1 MEMLTEMDN
10 VTRIESMIN
19 DTRQVFNDFNDVEYQ
34 PKMEVD
40 REECPEK
47 GLGTKRK
54 RDDDNYSISKVLP
67 TNPEKKRKL
76 PLPGEDVIL
85 NLKNN
90 QFNGN
95 RIARIESEQHVAIA
109 DAIEYMEVDPSVIRG
124 QNWKKNNGMKKR
136 NDKKNHPKPMEVDE

>member
-19 DTRQVFNDFNDVEYQ
+19 DTRQVFVGFNDVEYQ

-54 RDDDNYSISKVLP
+54 RDDDNYSRSLRCYLP
-67 TNPEKKRKL
+67 IPKKKENSFTRRRRDFELEKQ
-76 PLPGEDVIL
+76 PV
-85 NLKNN
+85 
-90 QFNGN
+90 Q
-95 RIARIESEQHVAIA
+95 
-109 DAIEYMEVDPSVIRG
+109 
-124 QNWKKNNGMKKR
+124 W
-136 NDKKNHPKPMEVDE
+136 

>member
-1 MEMLTEMDN
+1 
-10 VTRIESMIN
+10 
-19 DTRQVFNDFNDVEYQ
+19 
-34 PKMEVD
+34 
-40 REECPEK
+40 
-47 GLGTKRK
+47 
-54 RDDDNYSISKVLP
+54 
-67 TNPEKKRKL
+67 L